1 MSHKSAKAAR
11 ALLPDVIAL
20 ANEDKLPFAPGNGDI
35 KPGEIYALANDSR
48 FAEAFFSQPLT
59 TFATGF
65 KDPND
70 IGATLEFF
78 APAVAVPSRL
88 FEWKKWSNAEEFYS
102 EGDDIRALGGDFKRV
117 EYTGVDQ
124 TGKTLNKG
132 LVVRV
137 DLDQVVQTPGW
148 ENRHVARLLRRLM
161 RNELRRAITL
171 ISAAATN
178 TAKTWDTSAGKDPDQ
193 DVLLELATSMDATGI
208 FPTRIGYGHT
218 AWNKRKLSHRAQN
231 TPGGYASAAYL
242 ESDLASFLGVD
253 QVLVSKERYQSSAS
267 AKSQIVNNLVLMFV
281 ALSGGDMDDPSNIKR
296 FVSPPP
302 NLYSSGDGQVAA
314 PAGGL
319 NVNVYVNQVSA
330 KLVDI
335 SVEHYSNVIMTST
348 TGIRQFTVS

>member
-1 MSHKSAKAAR
+1 MSHKSAKALR
-11 ALLPDVIAL
+11 TALPAILAL
-20 ANEDKLPFAPGNGDI
+20 ANEDKIPFAPANGDI
-35 KPGEIYALANDSR
+35 KPGEIYSLVNDSR
-48 FAEAFFSQPLT
+48 FTEAFFSQPLT

-78 APAVAVPSRL
+78 APQVTVPSRL
-88 FEWKKWSNAEEFYS
+88 FEWKKWNNAEEFYS
-102 EGDDIRALGGDFKRV
+102 ESDDVRALGGDFKRV

-148 ENRHVARLLRRLM
+148 ENRHVARLLRRLQ

-171 ISAAATN
+171 LSAAATN

-193 DVLLELATSMDATGI
+193 DVLTELAASADVVGI
-208 FPTRIGYGHT
+208 MPTRIGYGHA

-231 TPGGYASAAYL
+231 TPGGYASAAYT
-242 ESDLASFLGVD
+242 ESDLAAFLGID
-253 QVLVSKERYQSSAS
+253 QALVSKERFQSGPST
-267 AKSQIVNNLVLMFV
+267 KTQIVNNLVLMFV

-302 NLYSSGDGQVAA
+302 NLYSAGEGKIAA

-348 TGIRQFTVS
+348 AGVRQFTVS

>member
-1 MSHKSAKAAR
+1 M
-11 ALLPDVIAL
+11 
-20 ANEDKLPFAPGNGDI
+20 
-35 KPGEIYALANDSR
+35 
-48 FAEAFFSQPLT
+48 
-59 TFATGF
+59 
-65 KDPND
+65 
-70 IGATLEFF
+70 
-78 APAVAVPSRL
+78 
-88 FEWKKWSNAEEFYS
+88 
-102 EGDDIRALGGDFKRV
+102 
-117 EYTGVDQ
+117 
-124 TGKTLNKG
+124 
-132 LVVRV
+132 
-137 DLDQVVQTPGW
+137 
-148 ENRHVARLLRRLM
+148 
-161 RNELRRAITL
+161 
-171 ISAAATN
+171 
-178 TAKTWDTSAGKDPDQ
+178 
-193 DVLLELATSMDATGI
+193 LLELATSMDATGI